1 MRRSRTGQLVRTGL
15 AGLGWVLG
23 TAAVVTVALFGLPAQ
38 ARIRRPPGHMDNI
51 RAADRIVAARMRPG
65 DAAIFNTPANENL
78 QAAYPYGL
86 ASLPNVALY
95 QTPVQSATLAG
106 TALPAA
112 VVRQRI
118 QGVPRL
124 WVVQVHHDKR
134 LPVLQGLGLHLVG
147 RWHPHDLWL
156 LLYAQRRS

>member
-1 MRRSRTGQLVRTGL
+1 VTGGTGRAARFAL
-15 AGLGWVLG
+15 AGLGWATA
-23 TAAVVTVALFGLPAQ
+23 TAALVLIAVFGLTAQ
-38 ARIRRPPGHMDNI
+38 ARIRGPIGHVDNI
-51 RAADRIVAARMRPG
+51 READRIVAAQMRPG

-78 QAAYPYGL
+78 QAGYPYGMARL
-86 ASLPNVALY
+86 RNIALY
-95 QTPVQSATLAG
+95 QTPIQSATLAG

-118 QGVPRL
+118 QSVPRL
-124 WVVQVHHDKR
+124 WVIQVHHDKR
-134 LPVLQGLGLHLVG
+134 LPILQGLGLQLIG